1 MRSAAAPPSTNVRAL
16 RTAATGLVTVLAVVA
31 ALLVPTPAQAAGT
44 VGAGT
49 WENTSSKI
57 KYKGSWKTSKSSQDS
72 GGSVR
77 YLKKS
82 GYAQL
87 TFTTSGVRWITR
99 TGSASGLADVY
110 VDGVKKTTVD
120 LYSPTTQRQQVAYEV
135 TGLPQAATHTIKIVR
150 TGKKNPL
157 SSGTSI
163 QLDAF
168 VTPDVVAPAAP
179 SGLTSTI
186 SGDDVTVAWAANA
199 ESDVA
204 SYQVFR
210 RVGTGGTR
218 TLIATTT
225 AKVRTTTDA
234 GRLPGET
241 DLYDVVATDTSG
253 NVSPAST
260 VLSVTL
266 PISPRDAG
274 TYDEKDPAVA
284 LRGPWTSSSSTQD
297 LAGAHAS
304 LKAAGYAQFTFS
316 TSTVRWIS
324 RLDSYS
330 GIADVYLDGAKQ
342 TSVDLYAATAKAQ
355 AVAYEAKNLPA
366 GPHTLR
372 IVWTGT
378 KNPAA
383 SATTITV
390 DAFVAPDVVA
400 PAAPTGLT
408 AVASGTDVV
417 LTWAKS
423 TETDLASY
431 QVREREGS
439 STTLRPV
446 GTFAPG
452 TTTTTVLARAQGSTF
467 TYDLVA
473 VDASGNV
480 SQPSRPAS
488 VTIPI
493 KPEGAGTYE
502 NDSPQVTLDGPWSVI
517 PSKLDSGGSYSSL
530 DTDGYAQVSFNT
542 SGIRWISR
550 VNNYSGIADVY
561 LDGVKQKSVDLYS
574 PSTKFQ
580 QVVYEVKGLPETPHT
595 LRIVNTGLKNNA
607 SNSSQILLDAFLA
620 PNVFPPAAPHD
631 LAAVPVPGG
640 VQLAWTASPEPDV
653 STYRIYRGAATG
665 SLTAVGTQGA
675 DDTDYLDTGLQ
686 PGATY
691 RYQVTAVNTSGTESA
706 RSDVDTETVPMTA
719 LPAGTYEDGSPSV
732 TQQGDWTRSTSSYDS
747 GGSVSTLN
755 SSGYAEMSFATSG
768 IRWVTRT
775 NAYSGTADVFIDGRK
790 QTTVDLYSS
799 STKVGQTVFEVKGLS
814 ETGHTIRVQWTGAK
828 NAASTGKGISL
839 DAFVAPD
846 IYPPAAPQAL
856 AETPVRSGVKLQWK
870 KNAERDVTSYRV
882 LRRANGSANAVLVG
896 TTDPATTTFT
906 DVGLANGVTYSW
918 TVVARDS
925 SGNDSPA
932 STAVTL
938 TTGADPY
945 LAFPYRYTKCPTATA
960 NVTNRAQLLAAI
972 KAGTSG
978 TVIRLAPGSYGAGIQ
993 INTKASA
1000 TNPMW
1005 ICGPETAVFDNLD
1018 VTKGYGFQINGAN
1031 NLVVAGMTVRNVQKG
1046 VSVQYAKNVTIADM
1060 HVTNIGDEAIHLKNM
1075 TTDST
1080 VIGNVVDT
1088 TGLNAKNY
1096 GEGVYIGTAQ
1106 GNWCKY
1112 NNCQPDNSDRNV
1124 VAYNDIKNNTAES
1137 IEAKAGTND
1146 GTMWQ
1151 NTMDGSNITADDA
1164 DSLIQIMGS
1173 GWVVAGNKG
1182 SNSPEDAIQ
1191 IWNTDDGSYGFD
1203 NVVYGNTIASPPPGY
1218 VVHLPY
1224 VNDGNVAGCDNS
1236 RGTAGLSNV
1245 ACQN

>member
-1 MRSAAAPPSTNVRAL
+1 M
-16 RTAATGLVTVLAVVA
+16 G
-31 ALLVPTPAQAAGT
+31 ALLVPAPAQAAST

-49 WENTSSKI
+49 WENTSSVI

-77 YLKKS
+77 RLNAS

-87 TFTTSGVRWITR
+87 TFTTSGVRWVTR
-99 TGSASGLADVY
+99 KTSGSGIADVY
-110 VDGVKKTTVD
+110 VDGTKKATVD

-135 TGLPQAATHTIKIVR
+135 TGLPTAGTHTIKIVR
-150 TGKKNPL
+150 TGKKNAK
-157 SSGTSI
+157 SSGKSI

-179 SGLTSTI
+179 SGLTSKIT
-186 SGDDVTVAWAANA
+186 GDDVTLTWSANA
-199 ESDVA
+199 ESDVK

-210 RVGTGGTR
+210 RVGTRGDR

-225 AKVRTTTDA
+225 AKVRTATDP

-253 NVSPAST
+253 NVSPASSA
-260 VLSVTL
+260 LSVQL
-266 PISPRDAG
+266 PITPRGAG
-274 TYDEKDPAVA
+274 TYDEKNPAVG
-284 LRGPWTSSSSTQD
+284 LRGPWTSTSSTQD
-297 LAGAHAS
+297 VAGAHAS
-304 LKAAGYAQFTFS
+304 LKAAGYAQLTFS
-316 TSTVRWIS
+316 TSSIRWIS

-330 GIADVYLDGAKQ
+330 GIADVYLDGVKQ

-355 AVAYEAKNLPA
+355 YVAYEVKDLPA

-372 IVWTGT
+372 VVWTGT

-383 SATTITV
+383 SATTITL
-390 DAFVAPDVVA
+390 DAFVAPDLVA

-417 LTWAKS
+417 LTWARS
-423 TETDLASY
+423 TEPDLTTY
-431 QVREREGS
+431 EVREREGS
-439 STTLRPV
+439 STTLRSV
-446 GTFAPG
+446 GTFPAG
-452 TTTTTVLARAQGSTF
+452 TTTTTVLGRAQGSTF

-473 VDASGNV
+473 TDTSGNV
-480 SQPSRPAS
+480 SAPSRGAS

-502 NDSPQVTLDGPWSVI
+502 NDSAEVTLDGTWSVI

-530 DTDGYAQVSFNT
+530 DGPGFAQVSFNT

-595 LRIVNTGLKNNA
+595 LRIVRTGTKSPS
-607 SNSSQILLDAFLA
+607 SNSTQILLDAFLA
-620 PNVFPPAAPHD
+620 PNVFPPAAPRD
-631 LAAVPVPGG
+631 VAPTPVPGG
-640 VQLAWTASPEPDV
+640 VQLDWTASPEADV
-653 STYRIYRGAATG
+653 SSYRVYRGAATG
-665 SLTAVGTQGA
+665 NLTAVGTQPA
-675 DDTDYLDTGLQ
+675 DDTDYVDTGLQ

-691 RYQVTAVNTSGTESA
+691 RYQVTALNTSGTESA
-706 RSDVDTETVPMTA
+706 RSEIITTTVPMTA

-732 TQQGDWTRSTSSYDS
+732 TQQGDWTKASSTYDS
-747 GGSVSTLN
+747 GGSI
-755 SSGYAEMSFATSG
+755 SSLTGTGYAEMSFATSG

-775 NAYSGTADVFIDGRK
+775 NAYSGIADVWIDGRK
-790 QTTVDLYSS
+790 QESVDLYSAG
-799 STKVGQTVFEVKGLS
+799 TKTGQTVFEVKGLS
-814 ETGHTIRVQWTGAK
+814 ETGHTIRIAWTGTK

-846 IYPPAAPQAL
+846 IYAPAAPQAL
-856 AETPVRSGVKLQWK
+856 TETPVRSGVKLLWK
-870 KNAERDVTSYRV
+870 KNAERDVASYRL
-882 LRRANGSANAVLVG
+882 LRRTAGSSTAVLVG
-896 TTDPATTTFT
+896 TTDPATTSFT
-906 DVGLANGVTYSW
+906 DVGLANGVSYSW
-918 TVVARDS
+918 TVVARDT

-932 STAVTL
+932 SNAAVL
-938 TTGADPY
+938 TTGGDPY
-945 LAFPYRYTKCPTATA
+945 ATFAYRYAKCPTAT
-960 NVTNRAQLLAAI
+960 VTVSTRAQLLTAI

-978 TVIRLAPGSYGAGIQ
+978 TVIRLNPGSYGSGYL
-993 INTKASA
+993 INTKATA
-1000 TNPMW
+1000 ANPMW
-1005 ICGPETAVFDNLD
+1005 ICGPDTAVFDNND
-1018 VTKGYGFQINGAN
+1018 FTKGYGFQVNGAN
-1031 NLVVAGMTVRNVQKG
+1031 NVVLAGMTVRNVQKG

-1060 HVTNIGDEAIHLKNM
+1060 RVERIGDEAIHLKNM

-1080 VIGNVVDT
+1080 VIGNSVDT

-1124 VAYNDIKNNTAES
+1124 VAYNVIKNNTAES

-1146 GTMWQ
+1146 GTMWK
-1151 NTMDGSNITADDA
+1151 NTMDGSTITADDA

-1173 GWVVAGNKG
+1173 GWVVAGSKG

-1203 NVVYGNTIASPPPGY
+1203 NVVYDNAVAVGPPPGY

-1236 RGTAGLSNV
+1236 RGAKGLSNV
-1245 ACQN
+1245 PCQN